1 MSIKNRVKKLT
12 EQAKR
17 ANKAYIFVSP
27 RYHTTD
33 RKDPL
38 YGCLK
43 PSYDKPFTHD
53 YFCDDELTASKVR
66 ELLQLN
72 ANDQIVIV
80 DKTFT
85 DNCMGTE

>member
-1 MSIKNRVKKLT
+1 MSLASRLKRLQ
-12 EQAKR
+12 EQAIR
-17 ANKAYIFVSP
+17 ANKAYVFVAP
-27 RYHTTD
+27 RYHITD
-33 RKDPL
+33 LKDPL

-53 YFCDDELTASKVR
+53 YFCDDELTEAKVR

-80 DKTFT
+80 DKSFT
-85 DNCMGTE
+85 ENCMGG